1 MGVVDDPVEN
11 GVGDC
16 RLADHGMPLGDGQLR
31 GDQRGFPAIAF
42 LEDFQQ
48 IETLLVGQAV
58 GAPVV
63 KDEQLH
69 PSQVVDETGKAAVER
84 RRNYFAENHRQRPRF
99 PAK

>member
-1 MGVVDDPVEN
+1 
-11 GVGDC
+11 
-16 RLADHGMPLGDGQLR
+16 MPLGDRQLR
-31 GDQRGFPAIAF
+31 GDQRRFPAMAF

-69 PSQVVDETGKAAVER
+69 PSQLVDETGKRPSR
-84 RRNYFAENHRQRPRF
+84 RARARSSNRRGMRR
-99 PAK
+99 